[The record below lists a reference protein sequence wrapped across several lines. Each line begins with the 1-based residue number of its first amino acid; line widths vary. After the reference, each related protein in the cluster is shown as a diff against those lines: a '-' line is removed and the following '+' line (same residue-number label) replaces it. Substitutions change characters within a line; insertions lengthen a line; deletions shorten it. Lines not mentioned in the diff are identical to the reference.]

1 MRKEAMITRTVKKVT
16 VKGKK
21 LVRFEGTTP
30 IFDDIPFILKNPR
43 NTEEGTLRI
52 NITRNYG
59 AEANRSL
66 IAIEAVDVHS
76 ETYALPESK
85 FFELATLVEEA

>member
-30 IFDDIPFILKNPR
+30 IFDDITFILKNPR
-43 NTEEGTLRI
+43 NTEEDTLRT

-66 IAIEAVDVHS
+66 LVIEEVNVHL
-76 ETYALPESK
+76 ETDALHESK
-85 FFELATLVEEA
+85 FFVLAKLEEEA